1 MKTDRRIKYTK
12 MVLKEALIEILQER
26 PVERVTV
33 KEICDRA
40 DVNRSTFYVHYG
52 SPQELLESICRELCE
67 EISQKKKD
75 FEDIRS
81 YMAGICDIM
90 YNNRELMKLLVKSG
104 NIETMF
110 GIAELWRG
118 DFLRMADEAEARRTD
133 SEATFMYITCGAFS
147 VIMTWL
153 LGHLP
158 MTRDQV
164 VDKVYSLTMNGLKIY
179 SKEEDSNV

>member
-75 FEDIRS
+75 FEDIQHKRPPKVHKRRREPS
-81 YMAGICDIM
+81 KGICVTK
-90 YNNRELMKLLVKSG
+90 NGQAKRENDK
-104 NIETMF
+104 
-110 GIAELWRG
+110 
-118 DFLRMADEAEARRTD
+118 TD
-133 SEATFMYITCGAFS
+133 KYSCIYFFCFS
-147 VIMTWL
+147 
-153 LGHLP
+153 
-158 MTRDQV
+158 
-164 VDKVYSLTMNGLKIY
+164 
-179 SKEEDSNV
+179 